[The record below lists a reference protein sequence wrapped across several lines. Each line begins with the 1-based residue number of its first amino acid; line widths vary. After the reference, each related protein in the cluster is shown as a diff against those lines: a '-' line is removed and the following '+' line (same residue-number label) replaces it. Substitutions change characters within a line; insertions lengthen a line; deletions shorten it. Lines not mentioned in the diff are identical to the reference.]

1 MEYNLSL
8 LAESYALFLSE
19 KEEFVTQNPS
29 PTFNVD
35 SYNEYEYI
43 SCINSLNSVFDTID
57 DLDVTIKFLKGE

>member
-1 MEYNLSL
+1 MKYNLSL

-19 KEEFVTQNPS
+19 KEILVTTKPS
-29 PTFNVD
+29 PTFKID

-43 SCINSLNSVFDTID
+43 SCINSLNSVFDQVN